1 MKNKVITSHGVMQ
14 LKPIVT
20 EKAVM
25 LIESQNV
32 LTFKMGLGTGKEQIK
47 KEVEE
52 LFDVKVER
60 IRVMNRNSKKYA
72 YVKLNSKHPA
82 IDVATKLGL
91 I

>member
-1 MKNKVITSHGVMQ
+1 MKNKIIASHGIMQ
-14 LKPIVT
+14 LKPLVT

-32 LTFKMGLGTGKEQIK
+32 LTFKMGLGTSKEQIR
-47 KEVEE
+47 KEVEG

-72 YVKLNSKHPA
+72 YVKLNPKHPA